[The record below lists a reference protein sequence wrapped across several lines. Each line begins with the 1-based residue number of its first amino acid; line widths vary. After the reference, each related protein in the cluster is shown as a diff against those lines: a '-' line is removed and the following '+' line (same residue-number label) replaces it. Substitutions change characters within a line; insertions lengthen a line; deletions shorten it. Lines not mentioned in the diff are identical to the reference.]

1 MNVTYLSCCAIIRPI
16 QASTQI
22 IMLQSQ
28 QLLLSRPPPKSTPSI
43 PRACRCLA
51 VNFVRSSSTVS
62 SGSFG
67 NAIRAPTFVRPV
79 LHYCRAA
86 ADDGKTEPAEFQEIP
101 EEKGVVRDNVEKAA
115 EMLNEM
121 LTEIMQEMFAENV
134 RNSESYYDC
143 VVFNGQVCEN
153 LH

>member
-1 MNVTYLSCCAIIRPI
+1 M
-16 QASTQI
+16 Q
-22 IMLQSQ
+22 QSQ
-28 QLLLSRPPPKSTPSI
+28 QLQLSRPPPKSTPST

-62 SGSFG
+62 SRFFG
-67 NAIRAPTFVRPV
+67 NAICAPISVRPV
-79 LHYCRAA
+79 LHHCRAA

-101 EEKGVVRDNVEKAA
+101 EERGVVRDNVEKAA

-134 RNSESYYDC
+134 RDADSYYDC
-143 VVFNGQVCEN
+143 VKLNDQICEN
-153 LH
+153 SH